1 MPKLTL
7 IRGLPGS
14 GKSTYAATVPGLRF
28 EADQFFEDLHGN
40 YKYDINLI
48 SVAHDWCFSNTVKA
62 LRCGYDCVVA
72 NTFTKMWELDR
83 YLDIP
88 RMLPDVIVEVI
99 EMRTQYKNIHG
110 VPEDKL
116 KQMAARWEEISQDL
130 IDGGLNF
137 KRVG

>member
-1 MPKLTL
+1 
-7 IRGLPGS
+7 
-14 GKSTYAATVPGLRF
+14 
-28 EADQFFEDLHGN
+28 
-40 YKYDINLI
+40 
-48 SVAHDWCFSNTVKA
+48 
-62 LRCGYDCVVA
+62 
-72 NTFTKMWELDR
+72 
-83 YLDIP
+83 
-88 RMLPDVIVEVI
+88 MLPDVIVEVI